1 MNGKLLHIIEQATT
15 EQVAL
20 NVHAPIEVKPKIGS
34 QLALPVVSVEKI
46 FCRHKCYHIKNPRF
60 VIDKIGDFK
69 SPYYFFMLSMVK
81 E

>member
-20 NVHAPIEVKPKIGS
+20 NVHAPIEVKPKNR
-34 QLALPVVSVEKI
+34 VSTCFACCFGRKNLLSAQMLS
-46 FCRHKCYHIKNPRF
+46 YKNPRF